1 MGGRQGMT
9 FFETTEAEVLPRRT
23 PRARAAARLRA
34 PAWRRATFR
43 WTLVAVLVIAV
54 CAFALWPMTGQV
66 VPWDSKN
73 QFYPF
78 FRFLADGLRR
88 GDWPLWNPYE
98 FAGSPSAADPQ
109 SLLFTPS
116 MLLFALVAP
125 NASMTVFDA
134 VVYGHL
140 VLGGFGMVGLAR
152 RWRWHPSAAILAASV
167 FMLGGAAASRL
178 EHTGMI
184 ISYSWF
190 PTTLWALQAALDRR
204 SLRLALA
211 AGVLATLMALGR
223 DQVAFLLCMALAGA
237 VLRQALRG
245 DAPLAYLRSRA
256 PVLLVCGL
264 VVVVLMAVPVLLT
277 LQFLH
282 GSNRPAIAYGT
293 ALAASLDPVNL
304 MTLVAPD
311 FFGSLGPQ
319 RGYWGPGAGTVLG
332 NDWTDPPV
340 DYLFIGTVPFLLIV
354 WHGLAGGRLLERG
367 ARYFALVMV
376 AALIYAIGRHTA
388 LFGFIFDWVPGVSLY
403 RRPADASFV
412 VNIAFAFSAGYLLH
426 RFVEEGLPRLDLMK
440 PPHALLPIGA
450 TLGIAWLFGAA
461 LAFAWHAG
469 HLNQSLR
476 ILAEGAIF
484 LGLAASVILLM
495 RGQRYRQ
502 LAGLLLAGGTA
513 IQLIAFNAASSL
525 NAESPDLYR
534 TNATLPP
541 DQARGL
547 AILRQ
552 DMAAHRQAGA
562 DPRVEVQ
569 GIDGAWQN
577 AAMIFKLR
585 NLAGYNPLR
594 IDAYERA
601 VGVGEST
608 NDPRLRHFPDTFR
621 GYNSRLAN
629 LLGLQ
634 YLILGTEIA
643 QLPRDY
649 PRPRASLI
657 WSSPDLYIYRLD
669 NAPVPR
675 VHLATSLRA
684 VDSDDV
690 IDSGVI
696 PDFNMVDSALLE
708 EDDVPRLTNKSLLEP
723 ATGSGGTAVLREER
737 NDRLTVDVDASR
749 PAFLVCHEIFYPG
762 WVARL
767 DGQEVPILR
776 TDLLFRGVEVPAGH
790 HTVQFRYEPFAAR
803 NLWAALRGLMGDD
816 E

>member
-1 MGGRQGMT
+1 MT

-23 PRARAAARLRA
+23 PRARVAARLRA
-34 PAWRRATFR
+34 PAWRRRTFVS
-43 WTLVAVLVIAV
+43 TLAVVLLVAAV
-54 CAFALWPMTGQV
+54 AFAMWPLTGQI

-78 FRFLADGLRR
+78 FRFLADGLRH

-125 NASMTVFDA
+125 NASMTLFDA
-134 VVYGHL
+134 VIYGHL
-140 VLGGFGMVGLAR
+140 VLGGFGVVGLAR
-152 RWRWHPSAAILAASV
+152 RWRWHPSAAVLAASV

-190 PTTLWALQAALDRR
+190 PLTLWALQAALDRR
-204 SLRLALA
+204 SLRLAVA

-223 DQVAFLLCMALAGA
+223 DQVAFLLCMAVVGA

-245 DAPLAYLRSRA
+245 EAPLAYLRSRA
-256 PVLLVCGL
+256 PVLVVCGL

-304 MTLVAPD
+304 INLVAPD

-340 DYLFIGTVPFLLIV
+340 DYLFIGTAPFLLIV
-354 WHGLAGGRLLERG
+354 WHGLAGGRMLERG
-367 ARYFALVMV
+367 ARYFALLMA

-388 LFGFIFDWVPGVSLY
+388 LFGLIFDWVPGVSLY

-412 VNIAFAFSAGYLLH
+412 VNVAFAFSAGYLLH
-426 RFVEEGLPRLDLMK
+426 RFIEEGLPRLDLLK
-440 PPHALLPIGA
+440 PPQALLPIGA
-450 TLGIAWLFGAA
+450 TLAMAWLFGAA

-469 HLNQSLR
+469 HLDRSLGT
-476 ILAEGAIF
+476 LAEAAVFI
-484 LGLAASVILLM
+484 GLAAGVLLLL
-495 RGQRYRQ
+495 RAPRHRP
-502 LAGLLLAGGTA
+502 LAGVLLAGGTA
-513 IQLIAFNAASSL
+513 LQLIAFNAASAL
-525 NAESPDLYR
+525 NAEPPDLYR

-541 DQARGL
+541 AEAEGL

-562 DPRVEVQ
+562 EPRVEVQ

-634 YLILGTEIA
+634 YLILGTEISK
-643 QLPRDY
+643 LPRDY
-649 PRPRASLI
+649 PRPRATLI

-675 VHLATSLRA
+675 VHLVTGLRT

-690 IDSGVI
+690 IDSGAI
-696 PDFNMVDSALLE
+696 PDFNMLDSALLE
-708 EDDVPRLTNKSLLEP
+708 EDDAPRLVDSSLLGP
-723 ATGSGGTAVLREER
+723 ARGGGGTAWLRDER
-737 NDRLTVDVDASR
+737 NDRLTVDVEATRS
-749 PAFLVCHEIFYPG
+749 AFLVCHEIYYPG
-762 WVARL
+762 WVARV
-767 DGQEVPILR
+767 DGREVPILR

-790 HTVQFRYEPFAAR
+790 HTVEFRYEPFAAR
-803 NLWAALRGLMGDD
+803 NLLAALRSLKGDD